1 MMLII
6 RYIVNKDIF
15 LGFFVFPKSP
25 KHSQSE
31 QGHSPPLHSDLG
43 TMTMMPF
50 VISSTK
56 YSPNSFGEGLRDTV
70 RSSWYAPLEDT
81 KVNP

>member
-6 RYIVNKDIF
+6 SDIVNKDIF

-31 QGHSPPLHSDLG
+31 QGHSPPLPSDLG

-56 YSPNSFGEGLRDTV
+56 YSPNSFDTGLRDTIIG
-70 RSSWYAPLEDT
+70 SWFAPLEDT

>member
-6 RYIVNKDIF
+6 SDIVNKDIF

-25 KHSQSE
+25 
-31 QGHSPPLHSDLG
+31 PLPSDLG

-56 YSPNSFGEGLRDTV
+56 YSPNSFDTGLRDTV
-70 RSSWYAPLEDT
+70 IGSWFAPFEDT